1 MKAEGTLQTKFIT
14 IIPWLLMVSVSRIT
28 NGLHV
33 KVADNEPTRGKVYSI
48 HITPFFAFAF
58 VRHIPEELHTY
69 IQCDQ
74 CGNNLV
80 VGKSFVSDT
89 TENGENHVRYKCE
102 VCGTE
107 HDYNFDIAPVPIS
120 WKSIREQTERLW

>member
-1 MKAEGTLQTKFIT
+1 MKAEGTLQTKFIN
-14 IIPWLLMVSVSRIT
+14 IIPFLLMVSVSRIT

-33 KVADNEPTRGKVYSI
+33 KVAANQPTRGKVYSI

-58 VRHIPEELHTY
+58 VMPVSDEFRTV

-80 VGKSFVSDT
+80 VGNSFVSDT
-89 TENGENHVRYKCE
+89 DENGENHVRYKCE
-102 VCGTE
+102 ICGTE
-107 HDYNFDIAPVPIS
+107 HDYNFDIAPVPVS
-120 WKSIREQTERLW
+120 WKSIREQSIKE